1 MIHHIS
7 SEHLTLDKV
16 KEIIDSHARLVLSEE
31 SIQAIE
37 KCRRYLDTKMDDSF
51 PSCSTTSLY
60 RMPAVPARLCAR
72 K

>member
-37 KCRRYLDTKMDDSF
+37 KCRRYLDT
-51 PSCSTTSLY
+51 
-60 RMPAVPARLCAR
+60 
-72 K
+72 